1 MKNLLKSTLLVC
13 LALTLFTCT
22 SDPSGNDI
30 STDLTPSQLNDPCV
44 GQDPIT
50 RVINNGT
57 VNVDFKVI
65 DSDGVVLVDIPSIPA
80 STTTSWAS
88 FEEGEVL
95 FSIDSNQTLVSD
107 DKVLLNMDSCMAYE
121 IEINS
126 NNEIVS
132 YTPTIL

>member
-22 SDPSGNDI
+22 SDPSGNNI
-30 STDLTPSQLNDPCV
+30 SDDLTPSQFNDPCV
-44 GQDPIT
+44 DQDPIT

-57 VNVDFKVI
+57 VTVDFKVI
-65 DSDGVVLVDIPSIPA
+65 DSDGEVLVDIPNIPA
-80 STTTSWAS
+80 NTTTSWAS
-88 FEEGEVL
+88 FGEGEVL

-107 DKVLLNMDSCMAYE
+107 DKVLLNMNSCMAYE

-126 NNEIVS
+126 SNEIVS
-132 YTPTIL
+132 YIPTIL

>member
-1 MKNLLKSTLLVC
+1 MKNLLKSTLLAC

-44 GQDPIT
+44 DQDPIT

-57 VNVDFKVI
+57 VTVDFKVV
-65 DSDGVVLVDIPSIPA
+65 DSDGVVLVDISGIPA